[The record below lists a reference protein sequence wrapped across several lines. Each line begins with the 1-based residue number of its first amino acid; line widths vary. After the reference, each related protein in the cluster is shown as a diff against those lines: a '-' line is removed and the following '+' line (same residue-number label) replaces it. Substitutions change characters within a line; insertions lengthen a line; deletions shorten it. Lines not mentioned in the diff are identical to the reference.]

1 MVMISTRVSLKIQEK
16 HKVTEE
22 EVAQCIANL
31 DQTSNKLFED
41 TREEHKTTPP
51 TLWFISETDHGRKL
65 KIVILPQDGNFHLK
79 TAYQANSDELALYKR
94 LCQNK

>member
-1 MVMISTRVSLKIQEK
+1 MISTWVSIKIKEK
-16 HKVTEE
+16 HNVTEE
-22 EVAQCIANL
+22 EVEQCIANL

-51 TLWFISETDHGRKL
+51 AKWFISETDYGRKL
-65 KIVILPQDGNFHLK
+65 KIVIIQQDGNVHLK
-79 TAYQANSDELALYKR
+79 TAYQANPAELALYKR